1 MGRPKK
7 ISSQELV
14 KLTDEYY
21 EKECY
26 GDPRRLKFSKIGA
39 FARSKGI
46 NVADYDFKRDE
57 GVRNRIEEL
66 SKLADMVREDDH
78 TTAYKTLDIES
89 ILKRCRTVDDITAA
103 LREMDEYWKKTCDYA
118 QSLIT
123 RDQEFM
129 HEKSALE
136 RKIKKLEEEMVQLSE
151 DIKESEKKTSAVTR
165 ENVYLRKMLK
175 TYLYPNLANE
185 LLREKGETH
194 VPDNTAVKPE
204 AFAVLIDGKT
214 PSAFK
219 GVQHQEKESE
229 DWKDALKKELE
240 RQVDTDGEQAD
251 SRS

>member
-14 KLTDEYY
+14 ELTDEYY
-21 EKECY
+21 EAECY

-39 FARSKGI
+39 FARNKGI
-46 NVADYDFKRDE
+46 DVADYDFKRDE
-57 GVRNRIEEL
+57 NVRKRIEEL
-66 SKLADMVREDDH
+66 TSLADLVKEDEH
-78 TTAYKTLDIES
+78 VTAYRTLDVES

-129 HEKSALE
+129 REKSALE
-136 RKIKKLEEEMVQLSE
+136 RKIRNLEEEIESLYSSV
-151 DIKESEKKTSAVTR
+151 KESEKQANAVTR
-165 ENVYLRKMLK
+165 ENVYLRKMLR

-185 LLREKGETH
+185 LLREKGEMH

-219 GVQHQEKESE
+219 GIQHQEKEPE
-229 DWKDALKKELE
+229 DWKDTLQKALE
-240 RQVDTDGEQAD
+240 RQVDTDGE
-251 SRS
+251 

>member
-14 KLTDEYY
+14 ELTDEYY
-21 EKECY
+21 EAECY

-39 FARSKGI
+39 FARNKGI
-46 NVADYDFKRDE
+46 NVADYDLKRDE
-57 GVRNRIEEL
+57 GVRKRIEEL
-66 SKLADMVREDDH
+66 TSLADMVKEEEH
-78 TTAYKTLDIES
+78 TTAYRTLDVES

-129 HEKSALE
+129 REKSTLE
-136 RKIKKLEEEMVQLSE
+136 RKVKELEGEIKSLSE
-151 DIKESEKKTSAVTR
+151 NAKETEKKVNTVTR

-204 AFAVLIDGKT
+204 AFAALIDGKT

-219 GVQHQEKESE
+219 GVQHQEKVSE
-229 DWKDALKKELE
+229 DWKDTLKKALE
-240 RQVDTDGEQAD
+240 RQVDSDGE
-251 SRS
+251 